1 MKKIMVFILSVLL
14 MLGCFTVAVAA
25 EDNSPD
31 VDGSKEAEPTEL
43 TIDSRE
49 TTVTL
54 SLPSAEYKNK
64 VDIVFVMDN
73 STSMVNADLNIAE
86 NVQSLL
92 NKIVEVNTGIELKV
106 SVVKFRGFATD
117 MLGNGLVVYDDSSSA
132 AIVAAIANNEVPGK
146 GSNIHSGLVLA
157 DKILEA
163 DAEVDNDHKYV
174 VLLSDGKSYIWNNE
188 SNEPVQR
195 YSQYL
200 RGTANPPIQSGGK
213 PVATQQA
220 GNYDKE
226 LGTGVYVTVPGLDRE
241 IYRFGTVDAST
252 SAYYQALYNSTDA
265 ELTQADVYDIP
276 AYYTQYYTDYS
287 GSGSPMDGTVT
298 PVRPVNSDEVFPGS
312 GYQKLYG
319 TYYDFVPSGAFE
331 GKKFLSINPYNITTD
346 DNGDVIFDTTSP
358 NEDFFLWHADTM
370 QKGIFTAGHFW
381 KETIDAKYNTA
392 AIMHYKSGDG
402 TGFALVGSYIC
413 WMLENSD
420 FGARITDS
428 DSVIKLFS
436 DIDNTIRYMVDS
448 GVVTDQIT
456 DDFELKEEGV
466 PFTVE
471 TARDGKL
478 TGTEIEAYHWGFGEK
493 DDAGNYPYEVSY
505 DKDNKTITWKIN
517 VPIENSNQ
525 LKLSYT
531 LIIREDAETGP
542 YDTNVSA
549 VLDYKTSEGD
559 DGAYVFPVPVVNYTA
574 PEPETIDID
583 VTKVWD
589 DKDDKDGIRPDSV
602 TIDLLGDGEKVDSIT
617 LSAKN
622 DWKGSFEGLLKEG
635 ENGEIK
641 YTIKEASVKDYT
653 SKVTGSAES
662 GFIVTNVHT
671 PKPAPLPPYIVPNTG
686 VK

>member
-1 MKKIMVFILSVLL
+1 
-14 MLGCFTVAVAA
+14 
-25 EDNSPD
+25 
-31 VDGSKEAEPTEL
+31 
-43 TIDSRE
+43 
-49 TTVTL
+49 
-54 SLPSAEYKNK
+54 
-64 VDIVFVMDN
+64 
-73 STSMVNADLNIAE
+73 
-86 NVQSLL
+86 
-92 NKIVEVNTGIELKV
+92 
-106 SVVKFRGFATD
+106 
-117 MLGNGLVVYDDSSSA
+117 
-132 AIVAAIANNEVPGK
+132 
-146 GSNIHSGLVLA
+146 
-157 DKILEA
+157 
-163 DAEVDNDHKYV
+163 
-174 VLLSDGKSYIWNNE
+174 
-188 SNEPVQR
+188 
-195 YSQYL
+195 
-200 RGTANPPIQSGGK
+200 
-213 PVATQQA
+213 
-220 GNYDKE
+220 
-226 LGTGVYVTVPGLDRE
+226 
-241 IYRFGTVDAST
+241 
-252 SAYYQALYNSTDA
+252 
-265 ELTQADVYDIP
+265 
-276 AYYTQYYTDYS
+276 
-287 GSGSPMDGTVT
+287 
-298 PVRPVNSDEVFPGS
+298 
-312 GYQKLYG
+312 
-319 TYYDFVPSGAFE
+319 
-331 GKKFLSINPYNITTD
+331 
-346 DNGDVIFDTTSP
+346 
-358 NEDFFLWHADTM
+358 
-370 QKGIFTAGHFW
+370 
-381 KETIDAKYNTA
+381 
-392 AIMHYKSGDG
+392 
-402 TGFALVGSYIC
+402 
-413 WMLENSD
+413 MLENSD
-420 FGARITDS
+420 FGARISDS

-589 DKDDKDGIRPDSV
+589 DENDKDGIRPESV

-635 ENGEIK
+635 ENGEIE
-641 YTIKEASVKDYT
+641 YTIKETSVKDYT
-653 SKVTGSAES
+653 SKISGSAQG
-662 GFIVTNVHT
+662 GFIVTNIHT
-671 PKPAPLPPYIVPNTG
+671 TKPTPLPPYIVPNTG